1 MTWLTRSRLG
11 NYQRL
16 DVDEILPGVYISG
29 CSPAANEEILKS
41 LQITHIV
48 NMASLFRNKFPE
60 SFSYL
65 KIDIEDIEDE
75 QIQKHFSTVFKF
87 IDSSLTLGGRTL
99 IHCNAGV
106 SRAGTIVTAYVMKSQ
121 GLGLKDALKF
131 VRSKRKNNPTIPND
145 GFMKELKKFEKQ
157 LIAVNVIK

>member
-1 MTWLTRSRLG
+1 M
-11 NYQRL
+11 
-16 DVDEILPGVYISG
+16 DVDEIVPGVYISG
-29 CSPAANEEILKS
+29 CGPAANEEILKR
-41 LQITHIV
+41 LQITHVV

-65 KIDIEDIEDE
+65 KINIEDTEDE
-75 QIQKHFSTVFKF
+75 PIQTHFSTVFRF
-87 IDSSLTLGGRTL
+87 IDSSLTLEGRTL

-106 SRAGTIVTAYVMKSQ
+106 SRAGTMVTAYVMKSK

-145 GFMKELKKFEKQ
+145 GFMKELKKYEKK
-157 LIAVNVIK
+157 LTANGVIK